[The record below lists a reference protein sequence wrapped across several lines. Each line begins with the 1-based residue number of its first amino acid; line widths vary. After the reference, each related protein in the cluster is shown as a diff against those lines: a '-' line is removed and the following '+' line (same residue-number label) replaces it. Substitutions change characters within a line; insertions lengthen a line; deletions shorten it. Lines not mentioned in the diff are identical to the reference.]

1 MAGPELD
8 SGALRPCSIIGLK
21 NPVEITTIR
30 STKGNKIM
38 RIKPQLIFVLAA
50 SVVSIGILV
59 ATTLKS
65 APNSGNGQQLEGSWV
80 VDATVTGSAQVIKA
94 LLTCTPNGEVVET
107 PSVAT
112 AVSTGHGGWIRLGH
126 NEFSLTVVY
135 LRRDDNGELIGTSKV
150 SSTLRVNQNF
160 TTGSGRFE
168 TKVFDLNGN
177 LIDTFVG
184 FAQAQR
190 IQVEAFQ

>member
-1 MAGPELD
+1 MQ
-8 SGALRPCSIIGLK
+8 
-21 NPVEITTIR
+21 
-30 STKGNKIM
+30 
-38 RIKPQLIFVLAA
+38 IKPKLIFILAA
-50 SVVSIGILV
+50 LVACIGILV
-59 ATTLKS
+59 AANLKS

-150 SSTLRVNQNF
+150 NSNFKVDQNF
-160 TTGSGRFE
+160 TEGSGEFE
-168 TKVFDLNGN
+168 TEVFDLNGN
-177 LIDTFVG
+177 LIDTFG
-184 FAQAQR
+184 GLAQAKR